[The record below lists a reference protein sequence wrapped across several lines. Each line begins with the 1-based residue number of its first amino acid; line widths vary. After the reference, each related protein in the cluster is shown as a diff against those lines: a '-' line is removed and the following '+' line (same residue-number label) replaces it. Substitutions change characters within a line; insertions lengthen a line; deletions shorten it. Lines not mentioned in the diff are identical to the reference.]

1 MQIKEDYRPVRNKEI
16 FTKVIDGETIL
27 FNTQTNALHALN
39 MVASE
44 IWNRC
49 DGKHSLEDIV
59 DSLFDQFE
67 ANRDQIEEDV
77 KKTLLQFQ
85 ELGLIK
91 L

>member
-1 MQIKEDYRPVRNKEI
+1 
-16 FTKVIDGETIL
+16 
-27 FNTQTNALHALN
+27 

-49 DGKHSLEDIV
+49 DGKHSVEDIV

-67 ANRDQIEEDV
+67 ASRDQIEEDV